1 MLRKVLRALGF
12 LVYLGLVIV
21 VFLLTAYVSFNLFV
35 RSGATRTPA
44 LAGLSLDDARS
55 RLADQGLGLRV
66 EEGGRYDA
74 KIPADHVVQ
83 QSPPEGTLVKRGTS
97 VVVVPSL
104 GPQRVAVP
112 ALGGQ
117 GLQSAQVLLAAAGLS
132 LGRTVEVFGHGVTA
146 GSVVAQEPSP
156 GATVAPGAS
165 VDLLLARK
173 SSGETYVMPDL
184 VYRDYEEVRRFF
196 EGRGF
201 RLGSVKYERYEG
213 IRPGVILRQ
222 YPVAGHP
229 LGKADAIA
237 LVVAADRQ
245 PGEEVPPAPAPALRG
260 AAPLPASPADLGAT
274 E

>member
-21 VFLLTAYVSFNLFV
+21 VFLLAAYVSFNLFV
-35 RSGATRTPA
+35 RSGATRTPS
-44 LAGLSLDDARS
+44 LVGLSLADARS
-55 RLADQGLGLRV
+55 RLADQGLDLRV

-74 KIPADHVVQ
+74 EIPADHVVQ
-83 QSPPEGTLVKRGTS
+83 QNPPEGALVKRGSS

-104 GPQRVAVP
+104 GPQRVPVP

-132 LGRTVEVFGHGVTA
+132 LGRTVEVYGHGVTA
-146 GSVVAQEPSP
+146 GSVVAQEPPAGS
-156 GATVAPGAS
+156 TVAPGVS
-165 VDLLLARK
+165 VDLLLARQG
-173 SSGETYVMPDL
+173 SGVTYVMPDL
-184 VYRDYEEVRRFF
+184 VYRDYDEVRRFF
-196 EGRGF
+196 EVRGF

-229 LGKADAIA
+229 LGKSDTIA
-237 LVVAADRQ
+237 LVVAAERQ
-245 PGEEVPPAPAPALRG
+245 AGEGGEPLEPGSALPAEPPAPPAPG
-260 AAPLPASPADLGAT
+260 GT